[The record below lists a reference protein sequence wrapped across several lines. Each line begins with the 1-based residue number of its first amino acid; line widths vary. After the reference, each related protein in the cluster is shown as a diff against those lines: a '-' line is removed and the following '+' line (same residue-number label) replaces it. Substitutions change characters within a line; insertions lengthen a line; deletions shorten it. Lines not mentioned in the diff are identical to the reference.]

1 MLYRRPLSILSRIA
15 AAGLLVGACGGSS
28 GTDPSS
34 GSGCMQQSNGGLSVQ
49 QCTCT
54 AMTASPP
61 SQNPHSTVLI
71 VDSTTSDQIDPGYD
85 LGLPAGT
92 PVCFVSMAG
101 QVPGGTSPF
110 VGADASA
117 PTFNYSFA
125 IYTESPWRV
134 VEAGANSMPL
144 TPGSDK

>member
-1 MLYRRPLSILSRIA
+1 MIMGCIFALGTLS
-15 AAGLLVGACGGSS
+15 CGGA

-34 GSGCMQQSNGGLSVQ
+34 GSGCVQQSNAGLSIQ
-49 QCTCT
+49 QCTCA

-61 SQNPHSTVLI
+61 SQNPHSTVVL
-71 VDSTTSDQIDPGYD
+71 VDSTTSDKIDLNYD

-101 QVPGGTSPF
+101 LVTVSAPPS

-117 PTFNYSFA
+117 PTFEYSFA
-125 IYTESPWRV
+125 IFAESPWMLT
-134 VEAGANSMPL
+134 ESGATATQP
-144 TPGSDK
+144 TPGSE